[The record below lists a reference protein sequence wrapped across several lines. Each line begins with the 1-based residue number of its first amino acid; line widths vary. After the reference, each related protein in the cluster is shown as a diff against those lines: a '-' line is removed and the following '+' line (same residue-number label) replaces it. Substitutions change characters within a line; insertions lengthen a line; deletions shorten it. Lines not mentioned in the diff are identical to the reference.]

1 MTDPDKEYLLREN
14 QRLKELYELDILQD
28 EPDAVLQ
35 EVVEK
40 TAKIFDAP
48 VSVISLVLENRQ
60 WFKSHVGLPKD
71 LAECRQTPRE
81 VSFCTHVVESRQPLV
96 ITNASQDE
104 RFCNNSL
111 VIQQGLHFYAGVPL
125 MTRNKNVIGTL
136 CIYDY
141 KARQFFEDDI
151 KLLSLFADRVM
162 AQLELKRDLA
172 EARREKER
180 YRYLSIMDTFLDIY
194 NRQFLMDMVEAE
206 CKRSHR
212 FRRPFAFLLLD
223 VDHFKDI
230 NDHYGHLIGDHVLQD
245 IVKIIKAS
253 VREVDIIGR
262 FGGDELAVAMPEAD
276 EEIAHK
282 VAERLK
288 DAVVNHKFIC
298 QGHKVSV
305 TVSIGIASA
314 DAASMEEVLQS
325 ADRALYK
332 AKAQGRNQVVA
343 LKI

>member
-1 MTDPDKEYLLREN
+1 MMDPEKEYLIKEN
-14 QRLKELYELDILQD
+14 QRLKELYELDILHE

-40 TAKIFDAP
+40 TAKIFDVP
-48 VSVISLVLENRQ
+48 ITVISIVLESRQ

-71 LAECRQTPRE
+71 LEECRQTPRE
-81 VSFCTHVVESRQPLV
+81 VSFCTHVVESREPLV
-96 ITNASQDE
+96 ITNAFQDE
-104 RFCNNSL
+104 RFSDNSL
-111 VIQQGLHFYAGVPL
+111 VTQQGFHFYAGVPL

-136 CIYDY
+136 CVYDY

-151 KLLSLFADRVM
+151 RLLSLFADRVM
-162 AQLELKRDLA
+162 AQFELKRDLA

-206 CKRSHR
+206 CRRSQR
-212 FRRPFAFLLLD
+212 FHRPFTFLLLD
-223 VDHFKDI
+223 VDHFKKI
-230 NDHYGHLIGDHVLQD
+230 NDQYGHMIGDHVLQD

-276 EEIAHK
+276 AEIAHK
-282 VAERLK
+282 VAGRLK
-288 DAVVNHKFIC
+288 DAVASHKFLY
-298 QGHKVSV
+298 QGHKVDV
-305 TVSIGIASA
+305 TVSIGISSA
-314 DAASMEEVLQS
+314 DAATMEEVLHS
-325 ADRALYK
+325 ADQALYK
-332 AKAQGRNQVVA
+332 AKGQGRNQVVA